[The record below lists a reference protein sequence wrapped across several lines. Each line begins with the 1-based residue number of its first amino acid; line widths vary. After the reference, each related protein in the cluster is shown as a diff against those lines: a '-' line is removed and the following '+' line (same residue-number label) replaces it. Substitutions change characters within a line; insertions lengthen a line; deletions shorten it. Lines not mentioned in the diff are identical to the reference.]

1 MSRRA
6 RPQLLLAALVA
17 ATSIGCG
24 QIEIPVH
31 FSLVG
36 DNTISLEVPAF
47 PPPDNVFGSILV
59 GGAEAT
65 VIVDLNPFE
74 LFSPQGL
81 VAAIVVDRVSIA
93 GTSIDIFGLQTGT
106 ICIYDDVDDPGGG
119 FAFMRPLKEEAD
131 FTLTLNTLIA
141 VTDPFI
147 RSLFPDPLPFS
158 AAIDETV
165 PLTLADLL
173 GLFVGGGAGLELS
186 QELQSTLPADIPILG
201 GSIVTANLTL
211 ATTETFPEDPML
223 DECEA
228 FLAGL

>member
-1 MSRRA
+1 
-6 RPQLLLAALVA
+6 
-17 ATSIGCG
+17 IGCG

-93 GTSIDIFGLQTGT
+93 GTSIDIFGLQPGT
-106 ICIYDDVDDPGGG
+106 VCIYDDVDDPGGG
-119 FAFMRPLKEEAD
+119 FAFMRPLKEAAD

-173 GLFVGGGAGLELS
+173 GLF
-186 QELQSTLPADIPILG
+186 
-201 GSIVTANLTL
+201 
-211 ATTETFPEDPML
+211 
-223 DECEA
+223 
-228 FLAGL
+228 